1 MQLLRGLS
9 RILDLMVWLI
19 YALSCLAMAALVV
32 MAGWQVW
39 GRYVMNNS
47 PTWTE
52 QLTMLLLLYITLP
65 LAAVGLREGFHLAVE
80 ILPNKLYG
88 AALRWQQRGTMLCL
102 GFFGWFMMTAGW
114 DLTMRTWAQAL
125 PLIGISR
132 GYTYLPLVVSGVLT
146 LIFVTEFL
154 IWSFTAVG
162 QRPRAKTVFAPG
174 AQQEVL

>member
-9 RILDLMVWLI
+9 RVLDLLVWLI
-19 YALSCLAMAALVV
+19 YALCCLAMVALVV

-80 ILPNKLYG
+80 ILPNQLKG

-114 DLTMRTWAQAL
+114 ELTTRTWAQAM

-132 GYTYLPLVVSGVLT
+132 GYTYLPLVVAGVLS
-146 LIFVTEFL
+146 LIFVVEFL
-154 IWSFTAVG
+154 IWSFSDYG
-162 QRPRAKTVFAPG
+162 CRPAARTVFAPG

>member
-1 MQLLRGLS
+1 MRFLRKVSHGLD
-9 RILDLMVWLI
+9 RAVWLI
-19 YALSCLAMAALVV
+19 YVLSCLSMAALVV

-65 LAAVGLREGFHLAVE
+65 LAAVGIREGFHLAVE
-80 ILPNKLYG
+80 IVPNQLRG
-88 AALRWQQRGTMLCL
+88 AALRWQRRGTMLCL

-114 DLTMRTWAQAL
+114 DLTLRTWAQAL

-132 GYTYLPLVVSGVLT
+132 GYTYLPLVISGLLT
-146 LIFVTEFL
+146 LIFVAEFL
-154 IWSFTAVG
+154 AWSFTAEG
-162 QRPRAKTVFAPG
+162 QRPKARTVFAPG